1 MMEKASKNV
10 TMLEEIYEW
19 KTEQCQREA
28 MTDPHIS
35 KAYGR
40 LYIIESVSRP
50 RVSWF
55 LLVMNVRCADLIG
68 DILEEH
74 AKKNIP
80 LLQQSHVLGFGVGE
94 IAEAQA

>member
-1 MMEKASKNV
+1 MNGNEV
-10 TMLEEIYEW
+10 VPEREEA
-19 KTEQCQREA
+19 TH
-28 MTDPHIS
+28 PHIS

-50 RVSWF
+50 RVGWF
-55 LLVMNVRCADLIG
+55 LLVRNKYCADLNG
-68 DILEEH
+68 DTLEED

-80 LLQQSHVLGFGVGE
+80 LLEQSHVLGFGVGD

>member
-1 MMEKASKNV
+1 MENEV
-10 TMLEEIYEW
+10 VPEREEA
-19 KTEQCQREA
+19 TH
-28 MTDPHIS
+28 PHIS

-50 RVSWF
+50 RVGWF
-55 LLVMNVRCADLIG
+55 LLVRNKYCADLNG
-68 DILEEH
+68 DTLEED

-80 LLQQSHVLGFGVGE
+80 LLEQSHVLGFGVGD